1 MQLVR
6 QLHPM
11 MRNVLVP
18 VGWVLLA
25 MGLDLTLL
33 PKRTDEFFSWAI
45 RPPITAGAIG
55 AFYVT
60 GFLLVFMAIR
70 GRVWA
75 RARALVPAGVVFSAL
90 ALVATALHL
99 GKFAFDSPH
108 PVAMG
113 IAWEWVLS
121 YAIVPVLLLVA
132 LVPQRR
138 LPGVDPRTE
147 RPPGWVTG
155 SLWVAGAVLVGTAAA
170 LFLAPGTMGKVW
182 PWALTP
188 LTSRVLGAWSA
199 GFGVAFLWTAWEKDG
214 FRALPFAA
222 TLAFIGS
229 FQLLTAIRFGD
240 QVSWGKPAAWI
251 YVTLLGAAAVAGGAA
266 WARLRGTRLMASVTA
281 PATSEP

>member
-1 MQLVR
+1 
-6 QLHPM
+6 M
-11 MRNVLVP
+11 MGNVLVP

-70 GRVWA
+70 RRVWA

-108 PVAMG
+108 PVAVA

-138 LPGVDPRTE
+138 LPGVDPRTG
-147 RPPGWVTG
+147 RPPRWVTG
-155 SLWVAGAVLVGTAAA
+155 SLGVAGAILVGTAVA
-170 LFLAPGTMGKVW
+170 LFVAPGKMGEVW

-199 GFGVAFLWTAWEKDG
+199 GFGIAFLWAAWENDRL
-214 FRALPFAA
+214 RAVPFTA

-229 FQLLTAIRFGD
+229 FQLLTTIRFGD
-240 QVSWGKPAAWI
+240 QVSWGRPGARI
-251 YVTLLGAAAVAGGAA
+251 YVGVLGAAAVAGGAG
-266 WARLRGTRLMASVTA
+266 WARLRGATAPVAASV
-281 PATSEP
+281 PP

>member
-1 MQLVR
+1 MQPVR

-25 MGLDLTLL
+25 MGLDLTIL
-33 PKRTDEFFSWAI
+33 PKRTDEFFSWTI
-45 RPPITAGAIG
+45 QPPITAGAIG

-60 GFLLVFMAIR
+60 GFLLVLTAMR

-90 ALVATALHL
+90 ALVATALHV
-99 GKFAFDSPH
+99 GKFAFHSPH
-108 PVAMG
+108 PVAVV

-155 SLWVAGAVLVGTAAA
+155 TLGVAGAVLVGTAAA
-170 LFLAPGTMGKVW
+170 LFVAPGKMGQVW
-182 PWALTP
+182 PWTLTP
-188 LTSRVLGAWSA
+188 LTGRVLGAWAA
-199 GFGVAFLWTAWEKDG
+199 GFGIAFLWAAWEKDR
-214 FRALPFAA
+214 FRAGPFTA
-222 TLAFIGS
+222 TLAFVGS
-229 FQLLTAIRFGD
+229 FQLLTVIRFGD
-240 QVSWGKPAAWI
+240 QVSWGRPAAWI
-251 YVTLLGAAAVAGGAA
+251 YVVLLGTAAVAGGSG
-266 WARLRGTRLMASVTA
+266 WARLRGIRATVTVAA
-281 PATSEP
+281 PARTRQ